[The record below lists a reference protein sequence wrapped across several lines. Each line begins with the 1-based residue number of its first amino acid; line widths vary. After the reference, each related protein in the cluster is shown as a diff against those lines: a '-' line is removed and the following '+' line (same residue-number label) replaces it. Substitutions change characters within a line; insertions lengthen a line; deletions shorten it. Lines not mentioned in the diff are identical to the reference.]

1 MVRRNF
7 GRFQIEFRERS
18 NEKLDKGDVK
28 RMFSRFGIRS
38 NMIRLIK
45 SNFNLYRIILIGL
58 IILGEISSYR
68 WNRDFTKSDEVNIV
82 IKNILILFLIP
93 LILSIILMFVMYL
106 KDKIEKGKISNE
118 YYREIIKKVTPVE
131 LSYIDDYDI
140 ELKKDVVATLLQ
152 LQLKRKIEFVNR
164 QD

>member
-1 MVRRNF
+1 
-7 GRFQIEFRERS
+7 
-18 NEKLDKGDVK
+18 
-28 RMFSRFGIRS
+28 MFSRFGIRS

-106 KDKIEKGKISNE
+106 KDKIEKSKISNE

-140 ELKKDVVATLLQ
+140 ELEKDVVATLLQ